1 MTIEVR
7 PARANDR
14 EAVLRLAP
22 RLHQGVAAW
31 RSKEGVTQAA
41 HGWLI
46 TSLNALEA
54 GDHAAWV
61 AEHNG
66 DVIGFAS
73 VCEQAHWSGEMDAYI
88 GELVVAQEHEGRGV
102 ARTLLATVEHWARSQ
117 KLTRIRLSTGA
128 ANDHARRMY
137 EHYGYQ
143 AEDVTLTRPL

>member
-41 HGWLI
+41 HGWLT
-46 TSLNALEA
+46 TSLNALKA

-88 GELVVAQEHEGRGV
+88 GELVVAQEHEGRG
-102 ARTLLATVEHWARSQ
+102 
-117 KLTRIRLSTGA
+117 KNPPG
-128 ANDHARRMY
+128 
-137 EHYGYQ
+137 
-143 AEDVTLTRPL
+143 

>member
-41 HGWLI
+41 HGWLT

-61 AEHNG
+61 AEDNG

-137 EHYGYQ
+137 EQSTPRRSASGRS
-143 AEDVTLTRPL
+143 AGR

>member
-22 RLHQGVAAW
+22 RLHQGVAAF
-31 RSKEGVTQAA
+31 RSKERVTQAV
-41 HGWLI
+41 HDWLT
-46 TSLNALEA
+46 TSLNALDA

-61 AEHNG
+61 AEDNG
-66 DVIGFAS
+66 EVIGFIS
-73 VCEQAHWSGEMDAYI
+73 VCEQAHWSGETDAYI
-88 GELVVAQEHEGRGV
+88 GELAVAEEHEGRGA
-102 ARTLLATVEHWARSQ
+102 ARTLLATVERWARSQ
-117 KLTRIRLSTGA
+117 KLTRIRLSTGG

-143 AEDVTLTRPL
+143 AEDITLSRPL